1 MPEIP
6 TIQVHWPDK
15 GKGVFQ
21 INESD
26 FDPKVHKRLSD
37 KEEAAAEKVAEATP
51 KTEAKK

>member
-1 MPEIP
+1 MAEVP
-6 TIQVHWPDK
+6 TIPVHWPDK

-37 KEEAAAEKVAEATP
+37 KEEAKIEAAEV
-51 KTEAKK
+51 KTEKAKK